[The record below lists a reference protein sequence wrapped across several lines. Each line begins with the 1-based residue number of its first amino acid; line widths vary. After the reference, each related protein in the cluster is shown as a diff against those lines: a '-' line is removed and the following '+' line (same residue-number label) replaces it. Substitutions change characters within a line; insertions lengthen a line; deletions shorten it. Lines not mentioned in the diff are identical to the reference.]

1 VIVAGPV
8 FAEWYWAPVLFA
20 IVFGPFILATAAIL
34 TGVLAYWARRRGKR
48 LPWFRSLGLF
58 VGLTVGLSL
67 LVIGGM
73 WAKNHIKER
82 RIIASR
88 AAAITF
94 QTYEPSWVFTDY
106 DAVRVRPLVIP
117 QRQSVEFSYRRGD
130 DYVYA
135 AQSPSV
141 SPVNPSEAGC
151 GGRPK
156 GLTSG
161 ETVGSCRTVVT
172 ESGQVVY
179 LTNLEMNHLGNS
191 VAIIELGGTRVDV
204 MYTQLPDE
212 AAVRYLDSL
221 EPVAPEDMDYF
232 GGYD

>member
-1 VIVAGPV
+1 VIFAGPV
-8 FAEWYWAPVLFA
+8 FQEWYWGPFFFALF
-20 IVFGPFILATAAIL
+20 FGPFILTAAAIL
-34 TGVLAYWARRRGKR
+34 TGIVAYRARRRAKPLTWLRGLR
-48 LPWFRSLGLF
+48 LF
-58 VGLTVGLSL
+58 VGLTVALSL
-67 LVIGGM
+67 LVVGGL
-73 WAKNHIKER
+73 WAKER
-82 RIIASR
+82 IEESRIIASQ

-106 DAVRVRPLVIP
+106 DALRVRPLAIF

-135 AQSPSV
+135 AQSPSL
-141 SPVNPSEAGC
+141 SPVNPSEEGC

-172 ESGQVVY
+172 ESGRVVY
-179 LTNLEMNHLGNS
+179 LTNLDMNHLGDR
-191 VAIIELGGTRVDV
+191 VATIELGGTRVDV
-204 MYTQLPDE
+204 IYSELPDE

-221 EPVAPEDMDYF
+221 EPVAPEDMNYF
-232 GGYD
+232 GGYN

>member
-1 VIVAGPV
+1 MIFAGPV
-8 FAEWYWAPVLFA
+8 FQEWYWGPFFFALF
-20 IVFGPFILATAAIL
+20 FGPFILTAAAIL
-34 TGVLAYWARRRGKR
+34 TGIVAYRARRRAKPLTWLRGLR
-48 LPWFRSLGLF
+48 LF
-58 VGLTVGLSL
+58 VGLTVALSL
-67 LVIGGM
+67 LMVGGL
-73 WAKNHIKER
+73 WAKER
-82 RIIASR
+82 IEESRIIASQ

-106 DAVRVRPLVIP
+106 DALRVRPLAIF

-135 AQSPSV
+135 AQSPSL
-141 SPVNPSEAGC
+141 SPVNPSEEGC

-172 ESGQVVY
+172 ESGRVVY
-179 LTNLEMNHLGNS
+179 LTNLDMNHLGDR
-191 VAIIELGGTRVDV
+191 VATIELGGTRVDV
-204 MYTQLPDE
+204 IYSELPDE

-221 EPVAPEDMDYF
+221 EPVAPEDMNYF
-232 GGYD
+232 GGYN

>member
-1 VIVAGPV
+1 MIVAGPV
-8 FAEWYWAPVLFA
+8 FEEWYWGPVLFA

-67 LVIGGM
+67 LMVGGL
-73 WAKNHIKER
+73 WAKGHIEER

-117 QRQSVEFSYRRGD
+117 QRQSVEFSYRRAD

-179 LTNLEMNHLGNS
+179 LTNLEMNHLGDS

-204 MYTQLPDE
+204 MYTGLPDE
-212 AAVRYLDSL
+212 AVVRYLDSL
-221 EPVAPEDMDYF
+221 EPVAPEDMHYF

>member
-1 VIVAGPV
+1 MIFAGPV
-8 FAEWYWAPVLFA
+8 FEEWYWGPFFFALF
-20 IVFGPFILATAAIL
+20 FGPFILVAAAVI

-48 LPWFRSLGLF
+48 LAWFRSLGLF

-67 LVIGGM
+67 LVVGGW
-73 WAKNHIKER
+73 WAKEHIEER
-82 RIIASR
+82 RIIASQ

-106 DAVRVRPLVIP
+106 DAVRVRPLAIL

-135 AQSPSV
+135 AQSPSL

-172 ESGQVVY
+172 ESGLVVY
-179 LTNLEMNHLGNS
+179 LTNLDMNHLGDR

-204 MYTQLPDE
+204 IYSELPDE

-221 EPVAPEDMDYF
+221 EPVAPEDMNYF
-232 GGYD
+232 GGYN